1 MSKID
6 KRLEELEAKI
16 APPGNVELIIQ
27 NKDESKAEAITRAG
41 LTPEDLEEAARVL
54 WVRFV

>member
-1 MSKID
+1 MSRIN

-27 NKDESKAEAITRAG
+27 NKDESKAEAIARAG

>member
-16 APPGNVELIIQ
+16 APPGKVELVIQ
-27 NKDESKAEAITRAG
+27 NKGESKAEAITRAG
-41 LTPEDLEEAARVL
+41 LTPEDLEEAARVF

>member
-16 APPGNVELIIQ
+16 APPGNVELILQ
-27 NKDESKAEAITRAG
+27 NKDESKAEAIARAG